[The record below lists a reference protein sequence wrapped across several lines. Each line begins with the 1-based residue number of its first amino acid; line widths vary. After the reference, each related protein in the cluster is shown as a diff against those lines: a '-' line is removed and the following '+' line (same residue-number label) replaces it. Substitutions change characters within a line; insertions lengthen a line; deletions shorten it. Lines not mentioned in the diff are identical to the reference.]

1 MEIVMS
7 KTTTQFDKFIK
18 DTTDFSSQYSDA
30 CSKST
35 TIMMKGFEDI
45 LGTMVS
51 LVQTSSEKQAKF
63 AKQAMGS
70 KTINEFAEVQN
81 KLVQSNFDDFVAG
94 ATKMSEIGVK
104 LFTDS
109 VEPVN
114 AEVTKVIKKATQGMA
129 A

>member
-1 MEIVMS
+1 MS